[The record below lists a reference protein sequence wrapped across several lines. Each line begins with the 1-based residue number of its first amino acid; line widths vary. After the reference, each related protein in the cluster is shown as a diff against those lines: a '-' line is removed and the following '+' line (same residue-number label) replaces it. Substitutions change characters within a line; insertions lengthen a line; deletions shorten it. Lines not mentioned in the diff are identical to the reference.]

1 MATVAPPG
9 TDTRFTAIEDAAAL
23 LRLLPAAEH
32 IAWPVDAGDVIA
44 VDEALRLIAG
54 WLPVARKS
62 WNLHKRELRGMRA
75 VISGSDSRANRSGE
89 A

>member
-1 MATVAPPG
+1 MPQPACSWPPVRAMRPSDMATVAPPG

-62 WNLHKRELRGMRA
+62 WNLH
-75 VISGSDSRANRSGE
+75 RSSE